1 MTVNFKPYVFDQ
13 VRHTWCMLASPED
26 ETFIVNLSN
35 ANAADVLAALGL
47 SAADEN
53 NPMPIDAFSNL
64 TTAALR
70 RHLDNRS
77 PERELIVDPVPGKMT
92 IIHCSRREGYVE
104 ERLGDLAKLIQRSRT
119 AGSSHIGWG

>member
-1 MTVNFKPYVFDQ
+1 MTVNFKSYVFDQ
-13 VRHTWCMLASPED
+13 VRHTCCMLASRDD

-47 SAADEN
+47 SADDEN
-53 NPMPIDAFSNL
+53 NPMPIDTFLNL

-77 PERELIVDPVPGKMT
+77 PERELIVDVVPGKMT
-92 IIHCSRREGYVE
+92 IIHCTRREGYVV
-104 ERLGDLAKLIQRSRT
+104 ERLGDLAKLIQRSRA
-119 AGSSHIGWG
+119 AGATYIGWG

>member
-53 NPMPIDAFSNL
+53 NPMPIDTFSNL

-70 RHLDNRS
+70 LSTTAHPNES
-77 PERELIVDPVPGKMT
+77 SSSTPYPER
-92 IIHCSRREGYVE
+92 
-104 ERLGDLAKLIQRSRT
+104 
-119 AGSSHIGWG
+119 